1 MDAPLRG
8 PREVSK
14 SAVFYAVQGTEHER
28 RRRPE
33 TRGRKPALTE
43 AQAGR
48 GLLCSWP
55 FGFRAVK
62 KRMAPAESP
71 DAPSD
76 ATADA
81 VEPVN
86 GSLEGENAEG
96 ETD

>member
-1 MDAPLRG
+1 MPPLRG

-14 SAVFYAVQGTEHER
+14 PAVHYAIKGTENDR
-28 RRRPE
+28 KRRPE

-62 KRMAPAESP
+62 KRLEKWN
-71 DAPSD
+71 
-76 ATADA
+76 
-81 VEPVN
+81 VEVP
-86 GSLEGENAEG
+86 L
-96 ETD
+96 T